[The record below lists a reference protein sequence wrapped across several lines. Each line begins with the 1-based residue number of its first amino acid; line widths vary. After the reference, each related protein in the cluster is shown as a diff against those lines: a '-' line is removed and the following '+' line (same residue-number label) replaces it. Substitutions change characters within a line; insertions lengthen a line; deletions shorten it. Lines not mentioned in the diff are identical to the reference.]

1 MEVMRI
7 FKSKTLAVCVCFW
20 IAGAA
25 VGYASSLSHRNLRCG
40 SFGKIRRSNII
51 LNARNRLGERQKSL
65 RSNRNRHL
73 TRIRNERSKINKKM
87 RNFSNGA
94 GFLRENP

>member
-7 FKSKTLAVCVCFW
+7 FKSKTLAMCVGCW
-20 IAGAA
+20 IAGLTIA
-25 VGYASSLSHRNLRCG
+25 YASSPFHCNLRCG
-40 SFGKIRRSNII
+40 SLGKIRKSGII
-51 LNARNRLGERQKSL
+51 LNARRHLGERQKSL

-73 TRIRNERSKINKKM
+73 ARIRNKRSKINKKM

-94 GFLRENP
+94 GFWRENP

>member
-1 MEVMRI
+1 M
-7 FKSKTLAVCVCFW
+7 
-20 IAGAA
+20 
-25 VGYASSLSHRNLRCG
+25 
-40 SFGKIRRSNII
+40 

-73 TRIRNERSKINKKM
+73 TRIRKERLKISKKV

-94 GFLRENP
+94 GVWRENP

>member
-7 FKSKTLAVCVCFW
+7 FKSKTLAMCVGFW

-40 SFGKIRRSNII
+40 SFGKIRRSGIM
-51 LNARNRLGERQKSL
+51 LNARHRLRERQKSL
-65 RSNRNRHL
+65 CSNRNRHL
-73 TRIRNERSKINKKM
+73 VRIRNERSKISKKVK
-87 RNFSNGA
+87 NFSNGA
-94 GFLRENP
+94 GF

>member
-1 MEVMRI
+1 MRI
-7 FKSKTLAVCVCFW
+7 FKSKALAMCVGFW

-51 LNARNRLGERQKSL
+51 LNACNRLGERQKSL

-94 GFLRENP
+94 GFGRENP

>member
-1 MEVMRI
+1 MRI

-25 VGYASSLSHRNLRCG
+25 VGCASPRSHCNVRCG
-40 SFGKIRRSNII
+40 SLEKIRRSNIM
-51 LNARNRLGERQKSL
+51 LNARRRLGERQKSL

-94 GFLRENP
+94 GFWRENP

>member
-1 MEVMRI
+1 M
-7 FKSKTLAVCVCFW
+7 
-20 IAGAA
+20 
-25 VGYASSLSHRNLRCG
+25 
-40 SFGKIRRSNII
+40 
-51 LNARNRLGERQKSL
+51 LNARRRLGERQKSL

-94 GFLRENP
+94 GFWRENP